1 MLGAQEMATGKAIG
15 RHKEKALTAATVR
28 GLRDPGFYPDGNGL
42 YLKIDNNGAK
52 RWIQRIV
59 IQGKRRDIG
68 LGSAGLVALADAREA
83 ALENRKL
90 ARAGG
95 DPFASRKK
103 AEEAMTFADAAQ
115 KVYELHAPTWRNPK
129 HGQQWL
135 NTLTEYAFPH
145 FGKKRVEAVTSAD
158 VLSALTPIWNTRNE
172 TARRVKQRIGT
183 VLKWAIAQ
191 GLRTDNPADA
201 ISKALPRQDR
211 SKIKHQKALPY
222 GEVGKAISLV
232 RASRASIA
240 AKLAFEF
247 IVLTATR
254 SGETRFASWSEF
266 DLEKA
271 EWTIPAS
278 RMKAKRP
285 HRVPLTPRCLEILKA
300 AQLIREAESDLVFPG
315 TKAGKPLSDAT
326 VGKLLK
332 EIGVDAV
339 VHGFRSS
346 FRDWAGEQTN
356 FPREVCEFAL
366 AHVIKDKA
374 EAAYARSDLYEKR
387 RKLMD
392 AWADYLADGPEHSV
406 RVERPASKAFRT

>member
-1 MLGAQEMATGKAIG
+1 
-15 RHKEKALTAATVR
+15 
-28 GLRDPGFYPDGNGL
+28 
-42 YLKIDNNGAK
+42 
-52 RWIQRIV
+52 
-59 IQGKRRDIG
+59 
-68 LGSAGLVALADAREA
+68 
-83 ALENRKL
+83 
-90 ARAGG
+90 
-95 DPFASRKK
+95 
-103 AEEAMTFADAAQ
+103 
-115 KVYELHAPTWRNPK
+115 
-129 HGQQWL
+129 
-135 NTLTEYAFPH
+135 
-145 FGKKRVEAVTSAD
+145 
-158 VLSALTPIWNTRNE
+158 
-172 TARRVKQRIGT
+172 